1 MVVQPTRHLGFQ
13 LLGVW
18 LILSAILQSTGVLFA
33 GLGLIMPL
41 IAFVAGVLILIGK

>member
-1 MVVQPTRHLGFQ
+1 MVVQPTRHLGFMF
-13 LLGVW
+13 LGVW

-41 IAFVAGVLILIGK
+41 IAFIAGVLILIGK